1 MKHRCTL
8 FVASALVLSAVAA
21 PTASAATAGLEGGT
35 FAWPIKTSFMEHLA
49 GPIAAGQW
57 TMTDGAA
64 YKDNQ
69 LLFPVN
75 AAATTLDASG
85 NGTIMLDGSA
95 HIVAYRGLG
104 AGGSAGLDLT
114 YSDLKLEVQGTQVS
128 LVGDFELAGDPG
140 DKDEQVNKD
149 GDDDVLVTFDLDA
162 PIAVGTDVSAQDR
175 PATAGEGLEASLL
188 RYKAGTVLD
197 GGDVDLVLDFADGED
212 AADVDGHPSTGL
224 AKASSDLGTLS
235 SQEPKGEGIG
245 ILVGVIAGVVALVGG
260 ATAVAPSLL
269 GALRQ
274 AGIYL

>member
-1 MKHRCTL
+1 MRPQPAIRSESENACCNKRPSDAKEKKKSRSSTGLTDSHVIHCSSVYVDTVCTR
-8 FVASALVLSAVAA
+8 VRPVGSGGAVFFH
-21 PTASAATAGLEGGT
+21 PS
-35 FAWPIKTSFMEHLA
+35 I
-49 GPIAAGQW
+49 
-57 TMTDGAA
+57 
-64 YKDNQ
+64 
-69 LLFPVN
+69 
-75 AAATTLDASG
+75 
-85 NGTIMLDGSA
+85 
-95 HIVAYRGLG
+95 
-104 AGGSAGLDLT
+104 
-114 YSDLKLEVQGTQVS
+114 
-128 LVGDFELAGDPG
+128 
-140 DKDEQVNKD
+140 
-149 GDDDVLVTFDLDA
+149 
-162 PIAVGTDVSAQDR
+162 
-175 PATAGEGLEASLL
+175 EGLEASLL